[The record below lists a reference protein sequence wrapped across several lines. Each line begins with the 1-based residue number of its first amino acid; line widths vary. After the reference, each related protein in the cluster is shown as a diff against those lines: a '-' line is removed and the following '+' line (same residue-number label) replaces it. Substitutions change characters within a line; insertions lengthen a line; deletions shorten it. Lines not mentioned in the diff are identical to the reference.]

1 MKPTPG
7 AHLDAEPSRPVAN
20 IPPPVQVPI
29 ALPKPKPAVKAETY
43 SVVVNNVPVA
53 EILFALARDAKINV
67 DVHPG
72 IRGSVT
78 LNAIDQTLPQL
89 LARIAK
95 QTDMRWELDGPNLLV
110 MPDSPFLRIYKID
123 YVNMERS
130 SSGQIGVSGQISS
143 GTSSG
148 GSGGSSGTGNASSAQ
163 VANKSDNK
171 FWLTMVSNVKDILHE
186 TDKLIPGSGAQAAS
200 GPVPAAPAAAPA
212 AAGAAAPVAAVAAQ
226 QAAGQQGSTFREA
239 ASVIANA
246 EAGVLIIRATNRQHE
261 KIQEFLDQ
269 VLVSAKRQV
278 MIEATIAE
286 VALNNN
292 FQQGIDWS
300 LFRRGPTGTRLAQ
313 GSTGTT
319 TASPTGSFFVFN
331 YVTDSFLATI
341 KLLESFG
348 TVRVLSSPRIN
359 VINNQSAILKVVDNL
374 VYFTIKSDTISGTAT
389 SAATTS
395 FTATPNVVPV
405 GLVMNVTP
413 QISSDDTILL
423 NLRPAITRILSYVT
437 DPTPGLAVPNRIPQ
451 IQTREMES
459 LVKVSSGETA
469 VMGGLITDA
478 VNNQEDTIPGIGS
491 IPVLGTFF
499 SQRNLT
505 NTKNELVIFLRPLV
519 IRDASMNGDFR
530 AYRTY
535 LPGQDYMST
544 PNPGKPDNFREAL
557 K

>member
-1 MKPTPG
+1 MKPVAG
-7 AHLDAEPSRPVAN
+7 GHIAAEPARPVAN
-20 IPPPVQVPI
+20 IPPTVQVPI

-123 YVNMERS
+123 YVNMERT
-130 SSGQIGVSGQISS
+130 SSGQIGVSGQIAS
-143 GTSSG
+143 GSSSG
-148 GSGGSSGTGNASSAQ
+148 GSGSGTGNASSAQ

-186 TDKLIPGSGAQAAS
+186 TDKLLPGSGTQAAA
-200 GPVPAAPAAAPA
+200 GPVAAAPA
-212 AAGAAAPVAAVAAQ
+212 AAAGGAAPIAAVAAQ

-300 LFRRGPTGTRLAQ
+300 LFRRSTNGGRAAQ
-313 GSTGTT
+313 GASGNT
-319 TASPTGSFFVFN
+319 TASPTGSFFIFN
-331 YVTDSFLATI
+331 YVTDSFLASI

-348 TVRVLSSPRIN
+348 TVRVLSSPRIS
-359 VINNQSAILKVVDNL
+359 VVNNQSAILKVVDNL
-374 VYFTIKSDTISGTAT
+374 VYFTIKTDTIAATAT
-389 SAATTS
+389 GSATTS

-437 DPTPGLAVPNRIPQ
+437 DPTPGLAAPNRIPH

-469 VMGGLITDA
+469 VMGGLITDS
-478 VNNQEDTIPGIGS
+478 VNNLEDSIPGIGS
-491 IPVLGTFF
+491 IPLLGTFF

-530 AYRTY
+530 AYRTF
-535 LPGQDYMST
+535 LPGQDYMT
-544 PNPGKPDNFREAL
+544 GPNPGKPDNFREAL